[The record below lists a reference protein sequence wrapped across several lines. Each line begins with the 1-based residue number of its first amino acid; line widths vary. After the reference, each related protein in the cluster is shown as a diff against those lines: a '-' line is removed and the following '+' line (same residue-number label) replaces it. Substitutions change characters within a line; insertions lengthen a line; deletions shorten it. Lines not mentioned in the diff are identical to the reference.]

1 MVFIL
6 FPQWLIVPGYDLDS
20 DTYFLARIPVG
31 CHITL
36 SLTPGHSLLSV
47 CFNVPCFLVRP
58 VFSVDI

>member
-1 MVFIL
+1 M
-6 FPQWLIVPGYDLDS
+6 VPGYDLDS

-31 CHITL
+31 YHITL